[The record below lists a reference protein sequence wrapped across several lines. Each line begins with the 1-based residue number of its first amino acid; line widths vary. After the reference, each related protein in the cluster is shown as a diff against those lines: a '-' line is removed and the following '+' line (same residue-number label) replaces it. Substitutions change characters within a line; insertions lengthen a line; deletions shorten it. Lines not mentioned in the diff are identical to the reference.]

1 VEPGHPERDY
11 SKVKSSRRIEEHME
25 VEVMKAIPRA
35 SRLKWA
41 AFFAATV
48 LALNWVG
55 RTYVGPE
62 LRAYLSVN
70 DPVEA
75 FRRFQWV
82 MIAIGAGL
90 VPFATYFAL
99 FAARIIRSRQFPY
112 PGAKVWRDTP
122 IVRGT
127 RALVRGWTIAFLAVL
142 LLGLAVYAAYIPT
155 MVASRSHPAS
165 IKASSGTTKGD

>member
-1 VEPGHPERDY
+1 MRTRILEENMEAEI
-11 SKVKSSRRIEEHME
+11 VKG
-25 VEVMKAIPRA
+25 IPRA
-35 SRLKWA
+35 SRFKLV
-41 AFFAATV
+41 AFLVVTV
-48 LALNWVG
+48 LVLSWIGKNF
-55 RTYVGPE
+55 VGPA
-62 LRAYLSVN
+62 LRAYLSVA

-75 FRRFQWV
+75 YRRFQWV
-82 MIAIGAGL
+82 MIGIGAGL

-142 LLGLAVYAAYIPT
+142 LLGLAGYAAYIPT
-155 MVASRSHPAS
+155 MVAEKQ
-165 IKASSGTTKGD
+165 KAPDNRAH